1 MEELESKPQAQSST
15 NATEDARKRM
25 SSTMKA
31 LKVTRRPLSQTL
43 QSLKVEQELLQTAL
57 MKAKNPNL
65 SKTAGF
71 RLDKLKQFGFGSLAY
86 SSLQAGMQ
94 YYMHE
99 DLGYVSYVPLGDS
112 PDSVL
117 VLSDPLCSRE
127 KLKEFMDEFLKVKK
141 DPVFLHIS
149 HAVACDLAD
158 RGYVVN
164 ELGVETVIE
173 IQDFE
178 ITGNKKQ
185 QLKSA
190 RNKAQKDGIK
200 VRELHSVD
208 DSLLRALKQI
218 SDEWIS
224 AKVAGNSEMK
234 FLVRPII
241 YVDEVDVRRF
251 IAIKDDEIVGFVIF
265 DPMYENGEVVGY
277 IANQL
282 RSNYEKGYSIVDY
295 IILEAMKIF
304 KEEGKRDLS
313 LGFSPMYKVDD
324 GHEFKHSKLLKAHFQ
339 FAYEKANYLYNF
351 KNLARHKSQYRPEMK
366 GAREEKIYC
375 AMKTR
380 FFLNRMHSVYTA
392 LGLKPMQATVNH
404 LKHVIVDKIKS
415 VFPKRKS
422 APAITHDCAS
432 ESDEAK

>member
-1 MEELESKPQAQSST
+1 MEELESKPQADASAA
-15 NATEDARKRM
+15 NADARKRM
-25 SSTMKA
+25 SSTLRA
-31 LKVTRRPLSQTL
+31 LKVERRPLGQTL

-57 MKAKNPNL
+57 LKAKHPNL
-65 SKTAGF
+65 SATAGF

-99 DLGYVSYVPLGDS
+99 ELGYVSYVPLGDS

-117 VLSDPLCSRE
+117 VLSDPICSRE
-127 KLKEFMDEFLKVKK
+127 KLKEFMDEFLKVRK

-149 HAVACDLAD
+149 HDVACDLND

-164 ELGVETVIE
+164 ELGVETIIE

-178 ITGNKKQ
+178 LAGNKKQ
-185 QLKSA
+185 QLKQA
-190 RNKAQKDGIK
+190 RNRAQKDGIK
-200 VRELHSVD
+200 VRELFSVD

-218 SDEWIS
+218 SDDWIKQ
-224 AKVAGNSEMK
+224 KVAGNSEMK

-282 RSNYEKGYSIVDY
+282 RSNYEKGFSVVDY
-295 IILEAMKIF
+295 IILEALKAF

-380 FFLNRMHSVYTA
+380 FFLNRMNSVYTA
-392 LGLKPMQATVNH
+392 LGLKPAQATMKH
-404 LKHVIVDKIKS
+404 LQHVIIDKIKS
-415 VFPKRKS
+415 VFPHKKS
-422 APAITHDCAS
+422 APAIEKKSA
-432 ESDEAK
+432 ESQES

>member
-1 MEELESKPQAQSST
+1 MEVEELESKPQADASAA
-15 NATEDARKRM
+15 NADARKRM
-25 SSTMKA
+25 SSTLRA
-31 LKVTRRPLSQTL
+31 LKVERRPLGQTL

-57 MKAKNPNL
+57 LKAKHPNL
-65 SKTAGF
+65 STTAGF

-99 DLGYVSYVPLGDS
+99 ELGYVSYVPLGDS

-117 VLSDPLCSRE
+117 VLSDPICSRE
-127 KLKEFMDEFLKVKK
+127 KLKEFMDEFLKVRK

-149 HAVACDLAD
+149 HAVACDLND

-164 ELGVETVIE
+164 ELGVETIIE

-178 ITGNKKQ
+178 LAGNKKQ
-185 QLKSA
+185 QLKQA
-190 RNKAQKDGIK
+190 RNRAQKDGIK
-200 VRELHSVD
+200 VRELLSVD
-208 DSLLRALKQI
+208 DSFLRALKQI
-218 SDEWIS
+218 SDDWIKQ
-224 AKVAGNSEMK
+224 KVAGNSEMK

-251 IAIKDDEIVGFVIF
+251 IAIKDDVIVGFVIF

-282 RSNYEKGYSIVDY
+282 RSNYEKGFSVVDY
-295 IILEAMKIF
+295 IILEALKTF

-392 LGLKPMQATVNH
+392 LGLKPAQATMKH
-404 LKHVIVDKIKS
+404 LQHVIIDKIKS
-415 VFPKRKS
+415 VFPHKKS
-422 APAITHDCAS
+422 APAIEKKSA
-432 ESDEAK
+432 ESQESK